1 MQCLTSLAPLV
12 ELSAAPSCAPTSAS
26 ASSVAAAARGAVSAD
41 SVSLLDSVH
50 RSVCSF
56 LFVLAGIPSL
66 ADALLTNG
74 CVAEVLTTMA
84 QALAAAVTAE
94 KTRQTEGEEEE
105 GTGDGTANSASASSG
120 RVSFACVRVLDCVVR
135 PCFLFFLRLGGRASL
150 SISARVFATHAAAAT
165 RVCQAID
172 EYLPPEETPQPKD
185 GRTKEGTQDAQGGG
199 SSLRMLLV
207 DALLLLQGKLPAP
220 ALFAR

>member
-1 MQCLTSLAPLV
+1 
-12 ELSAAPSCAPTSAS
+12 
-26 ASSVAAAARGAVSAD
+26 
-41 SVSLLDSVH
+41 LDSVH

-105 GTGDGTANSASASSG
+105 GTGDGTAVSASASASSG

-135 PCFLFFLRLGGRASL
+135 PCFLFFLRLGGRASP
-150 SISARVFATHAAAAT
+150 SISVRVFATHAAAAT

-172 EYLPPEETPQPKD
+172 EYLPQEETQQPKD
-185 GRTKEGTQDAQGGG
+185 GGTKEGRQDAQGGG
-199 SSLRMLLV
+199 TSLRMLLV
-207 DALLLLQGKLPAP
+207 DALLMLQGKLPAP